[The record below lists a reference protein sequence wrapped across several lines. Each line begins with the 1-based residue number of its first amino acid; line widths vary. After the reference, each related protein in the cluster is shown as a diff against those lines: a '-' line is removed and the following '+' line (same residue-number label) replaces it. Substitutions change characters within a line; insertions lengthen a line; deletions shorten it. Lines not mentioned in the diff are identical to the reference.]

1 MTNEIEKAC
10 NILDEGGVVGMPTET
25 VYGLAASIKS
35 ENGIKKIF
43 AIKERPFFDPL
54 IVHVSGIEMAKDL
67 VASWPETAEILVRNF
82 WPGPLTIVLP
92 KNNNISDLITSGL
105 DSVGLRCPNHP
116 VALELIQKMGHGLAA
131 PSANKF
137 TKTSPTTS
145 SHVKDEFS
153 DEVLVLEGGACQIG
167 IESTVVGIENNVI
180 KIYRPGDITRQD
192 ILDAFNGDV
201 SVEYTSSPVA
211 PGQLEHHYMPK
222 APVILACDRE
232 ISELDGKLDGKLTAN
247 PVFWSLPKEPSLAAR
262 QLYSKFREL
271 SKENPSC
278 IVLILDKAY
287 IQDENWRGILNRVTK
302 ASSYNLLTKDH
313 PNNTEVLDEK
323 N

>member
-1 MTNEIEKAC
+1 MTTAIEKAC
-10 NILDEGGVVGMPTET
+10 DILNKGDVVGMPTET
-25 VYGLAASIKS
+25 VYGLAASIKN

-54 IVHVSGIEMAKDL
+54 IVHVSSQKMAKDL
-67 VASWPETAEILVRNF
+67 VTTWPTTAEILANNF

-92 KNNNISDLITSGL
+92 KNKNVSELITSGL

-145 SHVKDEFS
+145 SHVKEEFS
-153 DEVLVLEGGACQIG
+153 DEVMVLEGGACQVG
-167 IESTVVGIENNVI
+167 IESTVVGVENNIV

-192 ILDAFNGDV
+192 ILDVLGSNNTNKV
-201 SVEYTSSPVA
+201 SVEYASSPVA
-211 PGQLEHHYMPK
+211 PGQLQHHYMPE
-222 APVILACDRE
+222 APVVLTSDHKLAD
-232 ISELDGKLDGKLTAN
+232 LDEKIVIRPAYWNVPKD
-247 PVFWSLPKEPSLAAR
+247 PVLAAR

-271 SKENPSC
+271 SKQKPSC
-278 IVLILDKAY
+278 IVVVIPNSY
-287 IQDENWRGILNRVTK
+287 IRDESWRAIYNRLTK
-302 ASSYNLLTKDH
+302 AASYNLLAKEH
-313 PNNTEVLDEK
+313 SHHSKVLD
-323 N
+323 